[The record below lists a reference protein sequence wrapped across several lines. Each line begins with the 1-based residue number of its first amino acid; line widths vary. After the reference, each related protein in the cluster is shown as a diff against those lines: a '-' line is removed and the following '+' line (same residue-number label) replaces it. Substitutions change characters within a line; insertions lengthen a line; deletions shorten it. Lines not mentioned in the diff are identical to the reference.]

1 MVSDL
6 RVKVLV
12 FVQDL
17 RLAGHEVQDGHEVFA
32 FKDKILSFLGE
43 LAGCGL
49 FELEFLEELLFF
61 FESVGESLGASHGFV
76 GDVVETLFEL
86 LFGLLEDGVGFGFG
100 LLVSKIR
107 FSLLIMHR
115 SRFPLTLK

>member
-1 MVSDL
+1 LVSDL

-32 FKDKILSFLGE
+32 FKDEILSFLGE

-49 FELEFLEELLFF
+49 FELEFFEELLFF

-107 FSLLIMHR
+107 FRLLIMQR